1 MNVRCAKYKRKTNHD
16 LFMAVIDERHGL
28 RLRHSRLVQGPTLQ
42 RWLSAIAFQ
51 KAEKRERAREL
62 SSSPAVWQP
71 SSLFFSPRCSGSLA
85 ALLPIPYAAAAW
97 WRCSFFFVPL
107 RLGGLGLFI

>member
-1 MNVRCAKYKRKTNHD
+1 
-16 LFMAVIDERHGL
+16 MAVIDERHGL

-71 SSLFFSPRCSGSLA
+71 SSLFFFSSMQRQPGGVVAYPLRSGSLVA
-85 ALLPIPYAAAAW
+85 V
-97 WRCSFFFVPL
+97 FFFFRPPASGRPQLVYI
-107 RLGGLGLFI
+107 GQEIG